1 MGYRIWRKDNNAW
14 SLAFDTIYE
23 TQDKVNDAI
32 AELNARYHDMIKYGE
47 LQFLPYLE
55 HVNLN
60 RDGSVKEPFSRKTNG
75 GSGGRRDS
83 SRRKVRAPQGR
94 TPGNSRLEQSRGKCN
109 RKQTAQSN
117 G

>member
-60 RDGSVKEPFSRKTNG
+60 RDGSVREPIPRRRLIRPIEMNPPQRSRRRRKTNG
-75 GSGGRRDS
+75 GSGGRR
-83 SRRKVRAPQGR
+83 
-94 TPGNSRLEQSRGKCN
+94 T
-109 RKQTAQSN
+109 
-117 G
+117 